1 MITKAG
7 LLVGSW
13 VEKEEA
19 RQRRQDKEPRHAGKA
34 TKCS

>member
-1 MITKAG
+1 VISKAG
-7 LLVGSW
+7 LGLW